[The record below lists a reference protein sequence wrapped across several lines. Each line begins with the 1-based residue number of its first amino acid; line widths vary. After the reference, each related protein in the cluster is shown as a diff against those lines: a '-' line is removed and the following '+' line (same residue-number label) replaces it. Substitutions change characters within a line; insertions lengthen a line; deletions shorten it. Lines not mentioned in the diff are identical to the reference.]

1 MVLRRLTR
9 GGLVIER
16 SFLLLLVGGLIYA
29 CFQIIAPFIPAFI
42 WALILSIST
51 WPYFQ
56 YISRRIGNHENIAAL
71 ILTLVQL
78 IIFVVPAF
86 LALDALTNHIPKL
99 DAVVEPVME
108 WFKAAP
114 PSWLDEIPF
123 IGDNLRS
130 SWEQAKFS
138 SIFSPDRVR
147 TMISTM
153 GGWVLHGGANI
164 ALNTL
169 NVILAVLMSG
179 LLYSYGEKGSSFAL
193 RFAQKV
199 GGQSAVKALETAAA
213 TVRAVSMGV
222 IGTALIQAIL
232 SAIGFAVAGV
242 GAAPVLGLLCF
253 FTAVLQIG
261 TGIVW
266 LPVAGWLYHLDE
278 NGWAVFTIIWG
289 IAINIM
295 DNFVKPYFIGLTS
308 PLPFLLIT
316 VGVIGGLI
324 AWGFVGIFLGT
335 SLLAVAYS
343 TFFSWIE
350 SSQDV
355 LCDEAESE

>member
-9 GGLVIER
+9 DGLVIER

-56 YISRRIGNHENIAAL
+56 YISKKIGHHENIAAL
-71 ILTLVQL
+71 ILTVVQL
-78 IIFVVPAF
+78 MVFVVPALF
-86 LALDALTNHIPKL
+86 ALDALTNHIPKL
-99 DAVVEPVME
+99 DSVVEPVME

-114 PSWLDEIPF
+114 EWLDDLPWV
-123 IGDNLRS
+123 GDNLRNIWEEAKIS
-130 SWEQAKFS
+130 SFL
-138 SIFSPDRVR
+138 SPERVR
-147 TMISTM
+147 PMISTM
-153 GGWVLHGGANI
+153 GGWILHGGANL
-164 ALNTL
+164 ALNSL

-179 LLYSYGEKGSSFAL
+179 LLYSYGEKGSQFTL
-193 RFAQKV
+193 RFARKV
-199 GGQSAVKALETAAA
+199 GGTSAVKAVETAAE

-232 SAIGFAVAGV
+232 SGIGFALAGV

-266 LPVAGWLYHLDE
+266 LPVAGWLYHLDQ
-278 NGWAVFTIIWG
+278 NGWAVFTIVWG
-289 IAINIM
+289 ISINIM

-343 TFFSWIE
+343 AFFSWIE
-350 SSQDV
+350 SSQD
-355 LCDEAESE
+355 DSQIDGDGE